1 MLTDKLIVPPL
12 PVTETLRDNRDPS
25 PTMTPIPRSPALLSP
40 PPRSTSQLSATVDI
54 GSEFTELQWD
64 ALNFGGYS
72 ISSST
77 TPTAEH
83 TPRLTSTLLPAPE
96 IPNLSRQSSG
106 ARPPGNHPFLLWDNP
121 STLDLPDD
129 NEQVVVPRALPP
141 PPRPP
146 RHHARAPPTP
156 VPSPVNTRDEFE
168 TPKASTIPRPES
180 VTPRQWTVKERNRR
194 RCIHGHPG
202 YSESSMDS
210 HLTQL
215 VTPATRISDRSA
227 PSSVSSVYSS
237 SGSYDDIAVVTNA
250 SINIISRRG
259 ETSAPPP
266 SALQGGLHG
275 SRAKVTFVPLAD
287 DDEDRPRPKRSTSRQ
302 ASSRVNPAT
311 ITSEFNEMSARATA
325 YPYPH
330 QSPSMTSRCI
340 PVPTS
345 SLRDMTTSSPRP
357 SSRDEG
363 VSCTSSRGTRRQVS
377 TKRTSDQVSNECRA
391 QVSSLISVQWRT
403 APLSAPSRT
412 SILDALPS
420 PDSRGDKSPMSSPV
434 SL

>member
-1 MLTDKLIVPPL
+1 M
-12 PVTETLRDNRDPS
+12 
-25 PTMTPIPRSPALLSP
+25 
-40 PPRSTSQLSATVDI
+40 DI

-72 ISSST
+72 ISTST

-83 TPRLTSTLLPAPE
+83 TPRLTSTLLPAPD
-96 IPNLSRQSSG
+96 IPTLSRQSSG

-129 NEQVVVPRALPP
+129 NEEVVVARALPP

-156 VPSPVNTRDEFE
+156 VLTPVNTSDEFE
-168 TPKASTIPRPES
+168 TPKASTVPRPES

-215 VTPATRISDRSA
+215 VTPATRVSDRSA

-237 SGSYDDIAVVTNA
+237 SGSYDDTAVVANA
-250 SINIISRRG
+250 SI
-259 ETSAPPP
+259 ETIGQRCESSAHPP
-266 SALQGGLHG
+266 SAFQRGLHG

-287 DDEDRPRPKRSTSRQ
+287 DEEDRPRPKRSTSRQ
-302 ASSRVNPAT
+302 ASSRGNPAT
-311 ITSEFNEMSARATA
+311 VTSKCNDLLA
-325 YPYPH
+325 
-330 QSPSMTSRCI
+330 
-340 PVPTS
+340 
-345 SLRDMTTSSPRP
+345 
-357 SSRDEG
+357 
-363 VSCTSSRGTRRQVS
+363 
-377 TKRTSDQVSNECRA
+377 RTSTDPYA
-391 QVSSLISVQWRT
+391 H
-403 APLSAPSRT
+403 
-412 SILDALPS
+412 
-420 PDSRGDKSPMSSPV
+420 
-434 SL
+434 